1 MAYSI
6 TKGTKFSVAT
16 YDGETLG
23 TYADVSG
30 FRSYPSLGGTPDR
43 VDVTTLADGQ
53 YHYINGLK
61 NLGDLNFGFVYETG
75 TSNTNYRTLKAL
87 EDEDKVSV
95 KITLPDTS
103 TFTFDA
109 QLSVSLDAGEVNGAL
124 MFTVSCALLSDI
136 TLA

>member
-16 YDGETLG
+16 YTGSTLG
-23 TYADVSG
+23 TYDEISG
-30 FRSYPSLGGTPDR
+30 LRNFPSLGGTPDR

-75 TSNTNYRTLKAL
+75 TSDTNYRDLKAL
-87 EDEDKVSV
+87 ESEDKVSI
-95 KITLPDTS
+95 KIELPDTS

-109 QLSVSLDAGEVNGAL
+109 QISVSLDAGEVNGAL